1 MSQKTSYKCTLLGDF
16 GLSSFLLS
24 SHSASLGAGKSSL
37 LLRIAYD
44 KFGREFEPTIGVEFG
59 LKKFNVNGNDIKLQI
74 WDTVRNHPFESGLMM
89 SLEWRTAI
97 YRLSPNWVPRC
108 SRAFLGLCGHRVRE
122 LNVGEWDCS
131 IWLAEKH
138 LWAYRDG

>member
-1 MSQKTSYKCTLLGDF
+1 MYQKTSYKCTLLGDF

-74 WDTVRNHPFESGLMM
+74 WDTVRNLPL
-89 SLEWRTAI
+89 W
-97 YRLSPNWVPRC
+97 
-108 SRAFLGLCGHRVRE
+108 
-122 LNVGEWDCS
+122 
-131 IWLAEKH
+131 K
-138 LWAYRDG
+138 WAYDEFRMEDSDLQAFPQLSTEV